1 MTENAK
7 IVPLGDSSLGLLL
20 RQLSEITRTKV
31 LPQLL
36 SELNNL
42 RLKAQVLQQLQAVR
56 AAQERGRRS

>member
-42 RLKAQVLQQLQAVR
+42 RVKAQVLQQLQAVR